1 MSNDAQNSDRGS
13 VDPDTVDA
21 VFEVFRDRDR
31 RYVLYFLLEHD
42 HVSVRDIG
50 NIVTGWVKANSSEM
64 GHRADRDATL
74 GELRHRHVPLLIESN
89 LVEYDE
95 ATESLSVSP
104 RFEAA
109 RSFIE
114 RACAAE
120 TGS

>member
-1 MSNDAQNSDRGS
+1 MSNDGQNSDRDA
-13 VDPDTVDA
+13 VDPDTIDA
-21 VFEVFRDRDR
+21 VFEGFCDRDR
-31 RYVLYFLLEHD
+31 RYLLYFLLEHD
-42 HVSVRDIG
+42 HVSVQDLG

-74 GELRHRHVPLLIESN
+74 CELRHQHVPLLIESN
-89 LVEYDE
+89 LIEYDE

-104 RFEAA
+104 RFEAV

>member
-1 MSNDAQNSDRGS
+1 MSNDAQNSDSGS
-13 VDPDTVDA
+13 VDPNTVDA

-42 HVSVRDIG
+42 RVSVQDIG

-64 GHRADRDATL
+64 GHRADRNATL
-74 GELRHRHVPLLIESN
+74 GELRHQHVPLLIESN
-89 LVEYDE
+89 LVKYDE

-109 RSFIE
+109 RPFIE